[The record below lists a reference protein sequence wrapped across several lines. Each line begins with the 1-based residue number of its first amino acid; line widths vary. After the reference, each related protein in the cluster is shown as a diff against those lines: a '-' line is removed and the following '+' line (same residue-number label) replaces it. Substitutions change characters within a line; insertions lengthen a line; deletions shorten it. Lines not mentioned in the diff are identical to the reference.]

1 MIDEKKAF
9 ECWFLDVGQG
19 SSSVIYLG
27 DGEAI
32 VIDCGPGRS
41 KQTLRFLERHV
52 DSIKALIFSHN
63 DSDHINGAVGV
74 FANFFD
80 IIESV
85 YFLAD
90 GKHEKVVG
98 LLNTYD
104 PEGKLPTLRPEYG
117 IDGRGV
123 IYDEGEIKLEVI
135 YPGLIPA
142 LKAEKAGNRRAN
154 QTSAILKLT
163 CGKKR
168 VVFSGDATIEAWEHL
183 SEKYFKE
190 KPFRCDIMTI
200 PHHGG
205 KITPSKNELDVQK
218 KLYSEIIK
226 PKYGIISV
234 GSNNRYNHPSPET
247 ISALADSG
255 VEVLCTQMT
264 SQCCSDLEK
273 IRKEGRIITQ
283 PSLSS
288 REKKTTVSGKSK
300 NVACLG
306 TITVKISPEEIK
318 INQLKIHQQNKQLFS
333 KIAKFDSL
341 CTGLEETS
349 A

>member
-1 MIDEKKAF
+1 MKKNAF

-41 KQTLRFLERHV
+41 KQTLRFLERYV

-74 FANFFD
+74 LANFFD
-80 IIESV
+80 ITERV

-98 LLNTYD
+98 LLKTYD
-104 PEGKLPTLRPEYG
+104 PERKLSTLRLEHA

-123 IYDEGEIKLEVI
+123 IYNKGGIKLEVI
-135 YPGLIPA
+135 YPGFTST
-142 LKAEKAGNRRAN
+142 LKAEKAGSRRTN

-163 CGKKR
+163 CGKKC

-183 SEKYFKE
+183 SEKYLKE
-190 KPFRCDIMTI
+190 QPFRCDIMTI

-205 KITPSKNELDVQK
+205 KITPQKNELDVQK

-226 PKYGIISV
+226 PEYGIISV
-234 GSNNRYNHPSPET
+234 GSNNLYNHPCPGT
-247 ISALADSG
+247 ISVLIESG

-273 IRKEGRIITQ
+273 IREASRIITQ

-288 REKKTTVSGKSK
+288 REKKTTISGKSK
-300 NVACLG
+300 DIACLG
-306 TITVKISPEEIK
+306 TITAEVSPEEIK
-318 INQLKIHQQNKQLFS
+318 INQLKTHQQNKKAFS
-333 KIAKFDSL
+333 NITTFNSL
-341 CTGLEETS
+341 CARLEETS
-349 A
+349 V

>member
-1 MIDEKKAF
+1 MVDEHKTI

-19 SSSVIYLG
+19 SSNVIYLG
-27 DGEAI
+27 NGEAI

-74 FANFFD
+74 LTNFFD
-80 IIESV
+80 IIEHI

-90 GKHEKVVG
+90 GKHEKIVG
-98 LLNTYD
+98 ILNTYD
-104 PEGKLPTLRPEYG
+104 SKDKLPKSRLEYG
-117 IDGRGV
+117 VDEKGV
-123 IYDEGEIKLEVI
+123 IYNDGEIKLEVI
-135 YPGLIPA
+135 YPGFISNIG
-142 LKAEKAGNRRAN
+142 AEKAGTRRAN

-168 VVFSGDATIEAWEHL
+168 VIFSGDATIEAWEHI

-190 KPFRCDIMTI
+190 QPFHCDIMTI

-205 KITPSKNELDVQK
+205 KMTSQKNELDVQK
-218 KLYSEIIK
+218 KMYSEIIK
-226 PKYGIISV
+226 PEYGIISV
-234 GSNNRYNHPSPET
+234 GTCNRDEHPCPET
-247 ISALADSG
+247 ISALIDSG

-273 IRKEGRIITQ
+273 IREESRIITQ

-300 NVACLG
+300 DIACLG
-306 TITVKISPEEIK
+306 TITVKVSQEEIK
-318 INQLKIHQQNKQLFS
+318 IDQLKTHEQNK
-333 KIAKFDSL
+333 KIFNKITKFNSL
-341 CTGLEETS
+341 CAGLEKTGS
-349 A
+349 